1 MNYAQPPSLPTMI
14 ADELSISA
22 KLPTDIAIRF
32 TCDNIMP
39 VIKKWLEQEGRG
51 YHPKISN
58 HLSLLAAKVQCQS
71 RELSSVV
78 DRSLTL

>member
-1 MNYAQPPSLPTMI
+1 MNDAQPPSLSAMI
-14 ADELSISA
+14 AGELA
-22 KLPTDIAIRF
+22 ANLPTETAIKF

-39 VIKKWLEQEGRG
+39 IIQKWLEEEGRG
-51 YHPKISN
+51 HHPKISN

-71 RELSSVV
+71 RELSSFV

>member
-1 MNYAQPPSLPTMI
+1 MNETQPSSLPAMI

-22 KLPTDIAIRF
+22 KLPTDIAIKF

-39 VIKKWLEQEGRG
+39 VIKKWLAQEGRDG
-51 YHPKISN
+51 NNGPELFI
-58 HLSLLAAKVQCQS
+58 LAAKVEREA

-78 DRSLTL
+78 A